1 MGDVGTECEIS
12 VSYGGVERIED
23 VRDLWLN
30 LFEHHKRVSGHIA
43 PVKTRE
49 QSWALRR
56 ACYERWLREPD
67 ACLCI
72 AEATGKPVGYAML
85 HWRDADHT
93 FVSEER
99 MALIETISVA
109 PSDQGLG
116 VAAAIADGLRTK
128 GYELGVFHGRAS
140 HLVGNEMAGE
150 FFKAMGGVPLAVTYA
165 IPIEPPEGS
174 E

>member
-1 MGDVGTECEIS
+1 MGQASAACDIS
-12 VSYGGVERIED
+12 ISYGGLERIDD
-23 VRDLWLN
+23 VRDLWLS

-49 QSWALRR
+49 ESWALRR
-56 ACYERWLREPD
+56 ACYERWLQEPD

-93 FVSEER
+93 FASEER

-109 PSDQGLG
+109 PDVQGLG
-116 VAAAIADGLRTK
+116 AAAAIANGLRAK
-128 GYELGVFHGRAS
+128 GYELGVYQGRAS
-140 HLVGNEMAGE
+140 HLVGNDIAGE
-150 FFKAMGGVPLAVTYA
+150 FFKAMGGVPLAITYR
-165 IPIEPPEGS
+165 IPIEPPEKL
-174 E
+174 